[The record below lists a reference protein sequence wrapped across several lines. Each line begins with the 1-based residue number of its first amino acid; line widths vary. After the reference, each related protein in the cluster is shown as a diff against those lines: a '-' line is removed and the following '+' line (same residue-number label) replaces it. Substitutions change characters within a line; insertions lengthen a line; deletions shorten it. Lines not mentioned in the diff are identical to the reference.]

1 MRPADFLTSFALF
14 TAVTSAW
21 PSGWDPLGTAG
32 AARIR
37 ARQDN
42 NNNNNNNNDNGGGA
56 SSSFDL
62 SISTEQGNTATTERN
77 SRQSDQSTASGDKNN
92 SDNQDSSTGKTNK
105 SDGETSTGKNGDK
118 TTDGGDTK
126 STKTFDPR
134 LPAGGVQM
142 VTPNAL
148 AGAQYYKIKD
158 YVTFGFNFTSLSI
171 TPSAIDIL
179 ATCSLNSATYT
190 IAQNHSVT
198 AGANA
203 VQAVTWDTGEY
214 QATASTPLLLGTYT
228 LMIHDA
234 AKDIDATPQ
243 AGYLGT
249 WEQFTFGMYIPQPY
263 TPLADYVCATCN
275 GAWGSAEKQAMG
287 FLLAMA
293 GATVLGFGWFAGV
306 AGLW

>member
-1 MRPADFLTSFALF
+1 MRPSNLLTSLALF
-14 TAVTSAW
+14 TALTTAW

-32 AARIR
+32 ARRIR
-37 ARQDN
+37 ARQ
-42 NNNNNNNNDNGGGA
+42 NNNNNNNDNGDETT
-56 SSSFDL
+56 SKFDL
-62 SISTEQGNTATTERN
+62 SISTEQGNTATTEQS
-77 SRQSDQSTASGDKNN
+77 SRGDSSASSGGDNN
-92 SDNQDSSTGKTNK
+92 DNKSSTGKNDNSGKNSATTGK
-105 SDGETSTGKNGDK
+105 DSDSTGKSGDK
-118 TTDGGDTK
+118 TTANE
-126 STKTFDPR
+126 STRTFDPR
-134 LPAGGVQM
+134 LPAGGIEM

-158 YVTFGFNFTSLSI
+158 YVTFGFNFTSLSV

-190 IAQNHSVT
+190 IASNHSVT
-198 AGANA
+198 QGADA

-234 AKDIDATPQ
+234 AKDVDATPQ

-249 WEQFTFGMYIPQPY
+249 WEQFTFGMYLPQPY

-275 GAWGSAEKQAMG
+275 AAVSRAEVQTLG
-287 FLLAMA
+287 FLA
-293 GATVLGFGWFAGV
+293 GMVGLTVLSFGWFAGV
-306 AGLW
+306 AGVW